1 VIAWI
6 KWRNILA
13 ALGFCLCVTSY
24 PGAAEAEPPLRVLT
38 DDTYP
43 PYVFRN
49 DDNALQGI
57 IVDQWSAWER
67 MTGRKVELIGVPWSE
82 AQRRMLAGEGD
93 VIDTIFDTPERRIHY
108 DFGPPYATL
117 ESVVFLHR
125 TITGI
130 ASISDLKGFR
140 VAVKAGDACIDVLK
154 ADGVRDLAEYPDYE
168 AIVRAASKNEVRIFC
183 VDRPPALYYLYK
195 YGIDSRFRSSF
206 SVIRGEFHRAVAKGK
221 EDLLRAIDEGFKA
234 IPKSDYAAID
244 RKWTGTALSR
254 RIDLR
259 IAAAAVAIASCI
271 ILFLFVVYLILR
283 RRVAASTAEL
293 RVRLEELEASQ
304 AKNRAFIAAL
314 PDLFFTMD
322 REGRYLEYSASS
334 DKLLSAPPEDFLG
347 RRVTEIGFPPELS
360 ERFLDCIGKAL
371 SEKRL
376 IVIEYDLQVPAGRI
390 SFEGRFVPLDSER
403 IILVVRDISDARRRE
418 DLLNASLAEKEVLL
432 REVHHRVKNN
442 LQLISSIVSLQS
454 SLSKD
459 AAEREFG
466 RDTQARVR
474 SIAQLHELL
483 YGSDNLGSINPAD
496 YLKALS
502 TEIAGSYGIARPLVE
517 ADPDALPIDDAVPFG
532 LIANELITNAI
543 KYSRPADMPGKIV
556 VSYTVAPGGDRR
568 LEVRDEGVGLPPE
581 VDPAKADS
589 LGFTLVRALTTQI
602 DGSISFEEVEP
613 GAPLPGLRVI
623 INFPSAHPRSTP

>member
-1 VIAWI
+1 VIHHA
-6 KWRNILA
+6 KWRGFLTALVLCACA
-13 ALGFCLCVTSY
+13 AAYAGIVE
-24 PGAAEAEPPLRVLT
+24 PEPPLRVIT

-43 PYVFRN
+43 PYVFRGAN
-49 DDNALQGI
+49 NELQGI

-67 MTGRKVELIGVPWSE
+67 ITGRKVQLIGAPWSE
-82 AQRRMLAGEGD
+82 AQRRMLAGEAD
-93 VIDTIFDTPERRIHY
+93 VIDTIFDTPERRLHY

-117 ESVVFLHR
+117 ESVVFFR
-125 TITGI
+125 RNIGGI
-130 ASISDLKGFR
+130 ASIQDLKGFR
-140 VAVKAGDACIDVLK
+140 VAVKAGDACVDVLQ
-154 ADGVRDLAEYPDYE
+154 AAGVYDLAFYPDYK
-168 AIVRAASKNEVRIFC
+168 AIVLAASKNTVRIFC
-183 VDRPPALYYLYK
+183 IDRPPALYYLYK

-206 SVIRGEFHRAVAKGK
+206 TVIRGEFHRAVAKGK
-221 EDLLRAIDEGFKA
+221 ENLLRAIDEGFKA

-314 PDLFFTMD
+314 PDLFFTVD
-322 REGRYLEYSASS
+322 REGRFLEYSASA
-334 DKLLSAPPEDFLG
+334 DKLLAAPPESFLG
-347 RRVTEIGFPPELS
+347 KRVPEIGFPPELA
-360 ERFLDCIGKAL
+360 ERFLDCIAKAL

-403 IILVVRDISDARRRE
+403 VILVARDISDARRRE
-418 DLLNASLAEKEVLL
+418 ALLNASLAEKEVLL

-454 SLSKD
+454 GLSKD

-502 TEIAGSYGIARPLVE
+502 TEIAGSYGIARPRVE
-517 ADPDALPIDDAVPFG
+517 ADSDALPIDEAVPFG

-556 VSYTVAPGGDRR
+556 VSYTVAPGGNRR

-581 VDPAKADS
+581 VDPTKADS
-589 LGFTLVRALTTQI
+589 LGFTLVRALSEQI

-623 INFPSAHPRSTP
+623 IDFPSVHPRSRP